1 MLAPSFSAAAAA
13 SVSSAADASNSDLSR
28 SDISAATN
36 SFVDDRATNSKET
49 RCQFMMKKIYS
60 IARIKLVSN
69 VKTTTS
75 LIMDK
80 VEG

>member
-36 SFVDDRATNSKET
+36 SFDDRATKSKEM

-60 IARIKLVSN
+60 IARIKLVIN
-69 VKTTTS
+69 VKAP
-75 LIMDK
+75 LM
-80 VEG
+80 E